1 MVRAYVPEQ
10 LAWYGM
16 VLLLPFGV
24 VAGLRRDRT
33 LTMMLVA
40 HAAVAIVI
48 VALTSGNVGTL
59 IRHRSLVLLYLIWLS
74 VMGAYDLIQ
83 RMLDR
88 EGGGVHGDR

>member
-1 MVRAYVPEQ
+1 
-10 LAWYGM
+10 
-16 VLLLPFGV
+16 
-24 VAGLRRDRT
+24 
-33 LTMMLVA
+33 MLIT

-74 VMGAYDLIQ
+74 AMGAHDLIY

-88 EGGGVHGDR
+88 RGEGEGSRVNGDR